1 MKKWKAFKIHRR
13 AHYSLWMLAGLL
25 FFSLTAEFWINDR
38 PHLLYYK
45 GQMYFPSVKNYS
57 AQIFNQEEQLFLVN
71 YKKLKLQEGDFA
83 FWPLIRWSPFES
95 NSEVSAYPSPPS
107 SSNWMGTDNRGRD
120 VLARVIYGFRYSLGF
135 SLLVW
140 LGSFFIGSLLGSVM
154 GFLGGRVDLWGQRC
168 VEVFQSIP
176 FFLVLITIVV
186 ILGSSLWALA
196 LYSAFFG
203 WMNISLYMRS
213 EFLKIRNMEFIQL
226 ARSFGA
232 GPWRII
238 IKHIFPNALTP
249 LVTFSPFKLAQ
260 GVYSLAILDYLGF
273 GLKPPTPSL
282 GELLLQAEQYF
293 TIAWWLALFPSL
305 FLFLT
310 LLSLNFIGEGVRA
323 VFDPK
328 ALPS

>member
-1 MKKWKAFKIHRR
+1 MKKWKIFKDHKR
-13 AHYSLWMLAGLL
+13 ANYSFWILAGVL

-38 PHLLYYK
+38 PHFLFYN
-45 GQMYFPSVKNYS
+45 GRVYFPSVKNYS
-57 AQIFNQEEQLFLVN
+57 AKVFNQEEQAVSVN
-71 YKKLKLQEGDFA
+71 YKKLNLRPGDFA
-83 FWPLIRWSPFES
+83 FWPIVRWDPFES
-95 NSEVSAYPSPPS
+95 NTTVSAYPSPPS
-107 SSNWMGTDNRGRD
+107 FSNWMGTDNRGRD
-120 VLARVIYGFRYSLGF
+120 VLARVMYGFRYSLGF

-140 LGSFFIGSLLGSVM
+140 VGSFFLGSFLGSVM
-154 GFLGGRVDLWGQRC
+154 GFRGGRVDLWGQRC

-196 LYSAFFG
+196 LYSAVFG

-226 ARSFGA
+226 ARAYGA
-232 GPWRII
+232 GSWRIM
-238 IKHIFPNALTP
+238 IKYIFPNALTP
-249 LVTFSPFKLAQ
+249 LVTFSPFKIAQ
-260 GVYSLAILDYLGF
+260 GIYSLAILDYLGF

-310 LLSLNFIGEGVRA
+310 LLSLNFIGEGVRSA
-323 VFDPK
+323 FDPK
-328 ALPS
+328 AAPS